1 MTQEVEEPITEDDAH
16 TEDVET
22 RTTPGADA
30 HSGDDAH
37 KDNAPSRTAT
47 FSTRITE
54 EEMERLDAVR
64 NESESKADLLCR
76 LLDEHA
82 TFQGRIADL
91 VSNNEHL
98 QKQVDD
104 IRYEL
109 ESDRQLANERV
120 DDYTHRIE
128 ERDQQIKVLELELH
142 DKHTAVVSVGEQG
155 DLDQLGIKDVIE
167 EAREICG
174 DDDTCNSVIGKM
186 IDLKAHFASKA
197 VDHEHSA
204 EQNRLDRDQ
213 KELDRKSK
221 EDLAEKDRKFRAEQA
236 EKDQKNKIELALA
249 KKGGFKSEFLEDVV
263 FLSGG
268 SPKQPKKEIERR
280 KQHARH
286 AADDEEEYLGPDA
299 EDMLTMPEEL

>member
-1 MTQEVEEPITEDDAH
+1 MTEEIETQEVEESTA
-16 TEDVET
+16 EDVSPQSVP
-22 RTTPGADA
+22 TPEKGKRIDIKLPATLRSVLGTLRQDEESDA
-30 HSGDDAH
+30 AVV
-37 KDNAPSRTAT
+37 K
-47 FSTRITE
+47 RI
-54 EEMERLDAVR
+54 L
-64 NESESKADLLCR
+64 ESVPTLE
-76 LLDEHA
+76 
-82 TFQGRIADL
+82 GRIADL
-91 VSNNEHL
+91 VSSNEHL
-98 QKQVDD
+98 QSVNGEIRETLEEELQRHTEIFGEQVME
-104 IRYEL
+104 IGEL
-109 ESDRQLANERV
+109 RA
-120 DDYTHRIE
+120 RITT
-128 ERDQQIKVLELELH
+128 LENAAG
-142 DKHTAVVSVGEQG
+142 TAVVPAGEQASLG
-155 DLDQLGIKDVIE
+155 SIGIKDVIE

-213 KELDRKSK
+213 KELDRESK
-221 EDLAEKDRKFRAEQA
+221 ADLAEKERKFKAEQA
-236 EKDQKNKIELALA
+236 EKDQKNRIELALA

>member
-1 MTQEVEEPITEDDAH
+1 MIDDEQTFDMSQETEPAASEMSTQDVHTADDVSTDGSKKPRGSIRPPA
-16 TEDVET
+16 ELYDEFIA
-22 RTTPGADA
+22 RKR
-30 HSGDDAH
+30 DD
-37 KDNAPSRTAT
+37 
-47 FSTRITE
+47 
-54 EEMERLDAVR
+54 
-64 NESESKADLLCR
+64 ESANDLLRR
-76 LLDEHA
+76 LIDASTDVDTL
-82 TFQGRIADL
+82 QGRIADL
-91 VSNNEHL
+91 ESDNEHK
-98 QKQVDD
+98 QKQIDD

-155 DLDQLGIKDVIE
+155 NLDQLGIKDVIE
-167 EAREICG
+167 DARDMCG
-174 DDDTCNSVIGKM
+174 DDETCNSVIGKM

-263 FLSGG
+263 FLGGG
-268 SPKQPKKEIERR
+268 SPKRPGKEIEKR
-280 KQHARH
+280 KQWAR
-286 AADDEEEYLGPDA
+286 AEAEDEEEYFDPEA
-299 EDMLTMPEEL
+299 EEELMVPEDE